1 MKMIG
6 TVLPTVKSLKATE
19 VYANKVAAKQEQV
32 GKRIGGTRRVVC
44 GEVRWYKTATEFA
57 VVSRDGQVKWFEIRE
72 DGYEYAKKGK

>member
-6 TVLPTVKSLKATE
+6 TVLPSAESLRATE

-32 GKRIGGTRRVVC
+32 GKRIGGKRLVVG

-57 VVSRDGQVKWFEIRE
+57 VVSRGGQVKWFEIR

>member
-1 MKMIG
+1 MRMIG
-6 TVLPTVKSLKATE
+6 TVLPTQKSLKATE
-19 VYANKVAAKQEQV
+19 VYASKVAAKQEQV

-72 DGYEYAKKGK
+72 DGYEYAKKGN